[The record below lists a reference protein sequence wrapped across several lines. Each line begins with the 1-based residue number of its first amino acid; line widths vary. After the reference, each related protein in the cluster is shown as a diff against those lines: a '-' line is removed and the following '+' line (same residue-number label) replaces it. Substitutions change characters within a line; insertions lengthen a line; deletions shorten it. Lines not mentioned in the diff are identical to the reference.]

1 MHGAFVSDDE
11 VHRVVEYLKSHGEP
25 NYIDGVLEGGT
36 VDGEDGAEGF
46 GGEGG
51 GEADPLYDK
60 AVQIVLSNNKASI
73 SLVQRH
79 LSIGYN
85 KAANLL
91 DAMEKA
97 GLVSAMNGRGQRE
110 ILAPSRAD

>member
-1 MHGAFVSDDE
+1 MKEELPILFRDE
-11 VHRVVEYLKSHGEP
+11 HLVAVHKPSGLLVHRT
-25 NYIDGVLEGGT
+25 VLDRHET
-36 VDGEDGAEGF
+36 RF
-46 GGEGG
+46 
-51 GEADPLYDK
+51 

-91 DAMEKA
+91 EAMEKA

-110 ILAPSRAD
+110 ILAPSRAE

>member
-1 MHGAFVSDDE
+1 M
-11 VHRVVEYLKSHGEP
+11 
-25 NYIDGVLEGGT
+25 
-36 VDGEDGAEGF
+36 
-46 GGEGG
+46 
-51 GEADPLYDK
+51 
-60 AVQIVLSNNKASI
+60 QIVLSNNKASI